1 MSEKQNTVK
10 RVLDAAPGSFREIA
24 RAASVS
30 HSLLSQVCSGQRNAT
45 PELLGALAKALE
57 TWGGTCLDG
66 AEQLRKLMEENK

>member
-1 MSEKQNTVK
+1 MPKKEITIK
-10 RVLDAAPGSFREIA
+10 RVLDAAPGSLREIA

-45 PELLGALAKALE
+45 PKLLGALAKALE

-66 AEQLRKLMEENK
+66 AEHLRELMEEDK